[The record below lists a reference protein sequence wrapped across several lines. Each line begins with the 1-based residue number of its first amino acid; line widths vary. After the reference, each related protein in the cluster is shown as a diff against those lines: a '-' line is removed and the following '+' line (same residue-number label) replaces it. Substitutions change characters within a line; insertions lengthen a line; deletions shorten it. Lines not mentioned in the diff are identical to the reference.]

1 MSIKLQK
8 DESRTFEQVKE
19 HYEIE
24 KELASKLL
32 NSSREDRQHLYTSLY
47 NQLFKQVPHHP
58 QLVRKADSKAS
69 AQEVARKMRL
79 IVKYLRDDSTFLE
92 VGPGDCRLS
101 FEVAKRVKKVY
112 AADVS
117 QEITKNSTPP
127 QNFELIICDGCNIPV
142 TENTVNVAYSNQLME
157 HLHPEDAFDQLR
169 SIYKLLAP
177 GGVYICITPNRL
189 TGPHDVSKYFDEV
202 ATGFHLKEYTHTDL
216 SNLFTSVG
224 FSKMTAYIGGKGLY
238 LRFPLFLIKGLEK
251 ILNVMPSSL
260 RKKLADT
267 LLVKALL
274 GVILV
279 AKK

>member
-1 MSIKLQK
+1 MSVRIPK

-32 NSSREDRQHLYTSLY
+32 NSNREDRQKLYTALY
-47 NQLFKQVPHHP
+47 DQMFKQVPHHP
-58 QLVRKADSKAS
+58 QLIRKADFKAS
-69 AQEVARKMRL
+69 AKEVARKMRL
-79 IVKYLRDDSTFLE
+79 IVKYLHDDSTFLE
-92 VGPGDCRLS
+92 VGPGDCMLS
-101 FEVAKRVKKVY
+101 LEVAKRVKKVY
-112 AADVS
+112 AVDVS
-117 QEITKNSTPP
+117 QEITKNSTLP

-142 TENTVNVAYSNQLME
+142 TKNTVTVAYSNQLME
-157 HLHPEDAFDQLR
+157 HLHPEDAFDQLY

-177 GGVYICITPNRL
+177 GGIYICITPNRL

-216 SNLFTSVG
+216 SSLLSAVG
-224 FSKMTAYIGGKGLY
+224 FSKMTAYIGGKGIY
-238 LRFPLFLIKGLEK
+238 IKFPLILIKGLEK
-251 ILNVMPSSL
+251 VLSLMPFSL

-267 LLVKALL
+267 LPIKALL